1 MYNSYTNLEKE
12 CKDMKLNYAILA
24 AFLGAVYLVV
34 KEYLPDFPVSLEV
47 ILALLVY
54 VLGKL
59 GVEVVDQP
67 VRKLFK

>member
-1 MYNSYTNLEKE
+1 
-12 CKDMKLNYAILA
+12 MKIEYSILA

-34 KEYLPDFPVSLEV
+34 LKFFPDFPVSPEV

-59 GVEVVDQP
+59 GVEVVGQSI
-67 VRKLFK
+67 RSLFKK